1 MLSKMR
7 LWFINQKNLL
17 KMFRFVILTIIL
29 LLITWGLDHRYT
41 WIKAYIPKQLLLTSE
56 VSINFLSN
64 ISGVFLTISIFCF
77 TTIVTVLNKYSSTVS
92 PRMLQNFIDKTG
104 VLSLYGIFVSGF
116 FYSIISILLLQD
128 FADGQ
133 YVVAG
138 SFGIVYSIITM
149 IGFIIFS
156 KQVLENIKISNI
168 IEGLNSDCEKL
179 VEKEVELRK
188 KAKRYDDNIATLEIP
203 LFAKDTGYLF
213 KIQSD
218 DIIKELKGIKSE
230 VIITRRLGE
239 YVTEGEEV
247 GFLKIFDLSKID
259 KEKRESL
266 VDEITNLI
274 IINIYKNSREDYH
287 NQIMNLT
294 EVANM
299 ALSPGTNDPNTAV
312 ICINKI
318 STLLGKLMSTANM
331 FVILEENDNT
341 KIVYKGYSVED
352 ELYLVFSQIMKYS
365 NGDPMV
371 TRAIL
376 QGIYMI
382 YMMADRN
389 AKPSIKKFFDSAYEI
404 LISNFDHEMHLS
416 KFEKIKN
423 NLEKH
428 SMVY

>member
-1 MLSKMR
+1 MFSKMK

-41 WIKAYIPKQLLLTSE
+41 WIKAYIPKQLLLTAE

-156 KQVLENIKISNI
+156 KQVLENIKMSNI

-188 KAKRYDDNIATLEIP
+188 KAKRYDSSRVAIEIP
-203 LFAKDTGYLF
+203 ILAKDTGYLF

-218 DIIKELKGIKSE
+218 DIIKELNGIKSE

-404 LISNFDHEMHLS
+404 LISNFDHEMHLR
-416 KFEKIKN
+416 KFEEIKN

>member
-1 MLSKMR
+1 MLSKMK

-17 KMFRFVILTIIL
+17 KMFRFVIITIIL
-29 LLITWGLDHRYT
+29 LIITWALDHRYT
-41 WIKAYIPKQLLLTSE
+41 WIKSYIPKQLLLTVE
-56 VSINFLSN
+56 VSVDFLSN

-128 FADGQ
+128 LGKEE
-133 YVVAG
+133 YVIAG
-138 SFGIVYSIITM
+138 SFGIIYSIITM

-156 KQVLENIKISNI
+156 KQVLENIKIANI
-168 IEGLNSDCEKL
+168 IEALDNDCEKL
-179 VEKEVELRK
+179 IEEEVELRK
-188 KAKRYDDNIATLEIP
+188 SAKRYDSSRVAIEIP
-203 LFAKDTGYLF
+203 ILAQDTGYLF
-213 KIQSD
+213 KVQSD

-230 VIITRRLGE
+230 VVITKRLGE
-239 YVTEGEEV
+239 YTTKGEEV
-247 GFLKIFDLSKID
+247 GFLKIMDSEKID
-259 KEKRESL
+259 IQKKHEL
-266 VDEITNLI
+266 VKKISKLI
-274 IINIYKNSREDYH
+274 IINTYKNTVDDYH
-287 NQIMNLT
+287 SQIINLT
-294 EVANM
+294 EIANM
-299 ALSPGTNDPNTAV
+299 ALSPGTNDPNTAIV
-312 ICINKI
+312 CINKI

-331 FVILEENDNT
+331 FLILKENENT
-341 KIVYKGYSVED
+341 KIIYKTYSVEE

-376 QGIYMI
+376 QGVYMI
-382 YMMADRN
+382 YMMADRK

-404 LISNFDHEMHLS
+404 LISNFDHEMHLN

-428 SMVY
+428 SMVN

>member
-1 MLSKMR
+1 MFSKMK

-179 VEKEVELRK
+179 VEKEVEFRK

-365 NGDPMV
+365 DGDPMV

-404 LISNFDHEMHLS
+404 LVSNFDHEMHLS

>member
-1 MLSKMR
+1 MLSKMK

-266 VDEITNLI
+266 VDEINNLI

>member
-1 MLSKMR
+1 MLSKMK

-41 WIKAYIPKQLLLTSE
+41 WIKAYIPKQLLLTAE

-156 KQVLENIKISNI
+156 KQVLENIKMSNI
-168 IEGLNSDCEKL
+168 IEGLNSNCEKL

-188 KAKRYDDNIATLEIP
+188 KAKRYDSSKVAIEIP
-203 LFAKDTGYLF
+203 ILAKDTGYLF

-218 DIIKELKGIKSE
+218 DIIKELNGIKSE

-274 IINIYKNSREDYH
+274 IINIYKNSSEDYH

-365 NGDPMV
+365 NGDPIV
-371 TRAIL
+371 TRSIL

-404 LISNFDHEMHLS
+404 LISNFDHEMHIS
-416 KFEKIKN
+416 KFEDIKR

>member
-1 MLSKMR
+1 MFSKMK

-41 WIKAYIPKQLLLTSE
+41 WIKTYIPKQLLLTSE

-156 KQVLENIKISNI
+156 KQVLENIKMSNI

-299 ALSPGTNDPNTAV
+299 ALSSGTNDPNTAI

-404 LISNFDHEMHLS
+404 LVSNFDHEMHIS

>member
-1 MLSKMR
+1 MFSKMK

-156 KQVLENIKISNI
+156 KQVLENIKMSNI

-188 KAKRYDDNIATLEIP
+188 KAKRYDSSRVAIEIP
-203 LFAKDTGYLF
+203 ILAKDTGYLF

-299 ALSPGTNDPNTAV
+299 ALSPGTNDPNTAI

-404 LISNFDHEMHLS
+404 LVSNFDHEMHIS

>member
-1 MLSKMR
+1 MFSKMK

-17 KMFRFVILTIIL
+17 KMFRFVIITIIL
-29 LLITWGLDHRYT
+29 LIITWALDHRYT
-41 WIKAYIPKQLLLTSE
+41 CIKSYIPKQLLLTVE
-56 VSINFLSN
+56 VSVDFLSN

-77 TTIVTVLNKYSSTVS
+77 TTIVTVLNKYSSNVS
-92 PRMLQNFIDKTG
+92 PRMLQSFIDKTG
-104 VLSLYGIFVSGF
+104 VLSLYGIFVNGF

-128 FADGQ
+128 IGKEE
-133 YVVAG
+133 YVIAG
-138 SFGIVYSIITM
+138 SFGIIYSIITM

-156 KQVLENIKISNI
+156 KQVLENIKIANI
-168 IEGLNSDCEKL
+168 IEALDNDCEKL
-179 VEKEVELRK
+179 IEEEVELRK
-188 KAKRYDDNIATLEIP
+188 SAKRYDSSRMAIEIP
-203 LFAKDTGYLF
+203 ILTQDTGYLF
-213 KIQSD
+213 KVQSD

-230 VIITRRLGE
+230 VVITKRLGE
-239 YVTEGEEV
+239 YTTKGEEI
-247 GFLKIFDLSKID
+247 GFLKIIDAGKLDMQEKHEIVKKISK
-259 KEKRESL
+259 
-266 VDEITNLI
+266 LI
-274 IINIYKNSREDYH
+274 VINIYKNTVDDYH
-287 NQIMNLT
+287 NQIINLT
-294 EVANM
+294 EIANM

-331 FVILEENDNT
+331 FLILKENENT
-341 KIVYKGYSVED
+341 KIIYKTYSVEE
-352 ELYLVFSQIMKYS
+352 ELYLVFSQLIKYS

-428 SMVY
+428 SMVN

>member
-1 MLSKMR
+1 MLSKMK

-149 IGFIIFS
+149 IGFIVFS

-352 ELYLVFSQIMKYS
+352 ELYLVFSQLMKYS

-382 YMMADRN
+382 YMMAYRN

-404 LISNFDHEMHLS
+404 LVSNFDHKMHLS
-416 KFEKIKN
+416 KFEDIKN

>member
-1 MLSKMR
+1 MFSKMK

-41 WIKAYIPKQLLLTSE
+41 WIKAHIPKQLLLTSE

-156 KQVLENIKISNI
+156 KQVLENIKMSNI
-168 IEGLNSDCEKL
+168 IEGLDSDCEKL

-299 ALSPGTNDPNTAV
+299 ALSSGTNDPNTAI

-404 LISNFDHEMHLS
+404 LVSNFDHEMHIS

>member
-1 MLSKMR
+1 MFSKMK

-149 IGFIIFS
+149 IGFIVFS
-156 KQVLENIKISNI
+156 KQVLENIKMSNI

-188 KAKRYDDNIATLEIP
+188 KAKRYDSSRVAIEIP
-203 LFAKDTGYLF
+203 ILAKDTGYLF

-299 ALSPGTNDPNTAV
+299 ALSPGTNDPNTAI

-382 YMMADRN
+382 YMMADMN

-404 LISNFDHEMHLS
+404 LVSNFDHEMHIS
-416 KFEKIKN
+416 KFEDIKN

-428 SMVY
+428 SMVN

>member
-1 MLSKMR
+1 MLSKMK

-17 KMFRFVILTIIL
+17 KMFRFVIITIIL
-29 LLITWGLDHRYT
+29 LIITWALDHRYT
-41 WIKAYIPKQLLLTSE
+41 WIKSYIPKQLLLTVE
-56 VSINFLSN
+56 VSVDFLSN

-77 TTIVTVLNKYSSTVS
+77 TTIVTVLNKYSSNVS

-128 FADGQ
+128 LGKEE
-133 YVVAG
+133 YVIAG
-138 SFGIVYSIITM
+138 SFGIIYSIITM

-156 KQVLENIKISNI
+156 KQVLENIKIANI
-168 IEGLNSDCEKL
+168 IEALDNDCEKL
-179 VEKEVELRK
+179 IEEEVELRK
-188 KAKRYDDNIATLEIP
+188 SAKRYDSSRMAIEIP
-203 LFAKDTGYLF
+203 ILAQDTGYLF
-213 KIQSD
+213 KVQSD

-230 VIITRRLGE
+230 VVITKRLGE
-239 YVTEGEEV
+239 YTTKGEEI
-247 GFLKIFDLSKID
+247 GFLKIIDDGKLDMQEKHELVKKISK
-259 KEKRESL
+259 
-266 VDEITNLI
+266 LI
-274 IINIYKNSREDYH
+274 VINIYKNTVDDYH
-287 NQIMNLT
+287 SQIINLT
-294 EVANM
+294 EIANM
-299 ALSPGTNDPNTAV
+299 ALSPGTNDPNTAIV
-312 ICINKI
+312 CINKI

-331 FVILEENDNT
+331 FVILKENNNT
-341 KIVYKGYSVED
+341 KIIYKTYSVEE

-376 QGIYMI
+376 QGVYMI
-382 YMMADRN
+382 YMMADRK

-404 LISNFDHEMHLS
+404 LISNFGHEMHLN

-428 SMVY
+428 SMVN

>member
-1 MLSKMR
+1 MFSKMK

-156 KQVLENIKISNI
+156 KQVLENIKMSNI

-188 KAKRYDDNIATLEIP
+188 KAKRYDSSRVAIEIP
-203 LFAKDTGYLF
+203 ILAKDTGYLF

>member
-1 MLSKMR
+1 MLSKMK

-41 WIKAYIPKQLLLTSE
+41 WIKAYIPKQLLLTTE

-266 VDEITNLI
+266 VDEINNLI

>member
-1 MLSKMR
+1 MLSKMK

-341 KIVYKGYSVED
+341 KIGYKGYSVED

-404 LISNFDHEMHLS
+404 LISNFDHEMHLN

-428 SMVY
+428 SMVN